1 MNKKSI
7 DINSAETCLDAKN
20 QFDGNLRFGA
30 KKFHRET
37 NRSGEGKPAD
47 GGLGREHAKIV
58 KDTGLDRFQRVGD
71 FWEEVNECPVCSSK
85 DRSFFLQR
93 MGLDI
98 WRCSFCSH
106 RYQHPR
112 ISFDKACELYGDDK
126 TASDI
131 YTQPTQKDIDR
142 IKYQYGLDLIDQLNP
157 PGRERIMDLGC
168 GAGVF
173 LEVALLSGWETCVG
187 IDANNRYADIYQEAN
202 GIQYIQSSFER
213 LDRERLG
220 KEYDCITLWN
230 VLEHLF
236 DLKGIIAEIKRM
248 LKPGGLLFIMVPN
261 VESMATRLIRE
272 KSATF
277 NWKHVSHFSP
287 NSLRVLMSRHK
298 LECVHIET
306 AISEIDNVKSYMSG
320 EYPYHGYGDPDHLFD
335 FITPEYLHRNLLG
348 SRLIGVFRNA

>member
-1 MNKKSI
+1 MTRQKF
-7 DINSAETCLDAKN
+7 DISSFASRLDAKN

-30 KKFHRET
+30 KKFHNET

-47 GGLGREHAKIV
+47 GGLVREHAKIV
-58 KDTGLDRFQRVGD
+58 KDTGEDRYQRVGD
-71 FWEEVNECPVCSSK
+71 FWEDVNECPVCGGTE
-85 DRSFFLQR
+85 RSFFLTR

-98 WRCSFCSH
+98 WRCKSCSH

-112 ISFDKACELYGDDK
+112 ITFEKACELYADDK

-131 YTQPTQKDIDR
+131 YTQPIQKDIDQV
-142 IKYQYGLDLIDQLNP
+142 KYQYGLDVIDQLNP
-157 PGRERIMDLGC
+157 PARKRIMDIGC
-168 GAGVF
+168 GAGGF
-173 LEVALLSGWETCVG
+173 LEVAFANGWDACVG
-187 IDANNRYADIYQEAN
+187 IDANNRYADIYQEAG

-220 KEYDCITLWN
+220 TDYDCISLWN

-236 DLKGIIAEIKRM
+236 DLQSIVAEIKRM
-248 LKPGGLLFIMVPN
+248 LKSGGLLLIMVPN
-261 VESMATRLIRE
+261 VESLATRLIRE
-272 KSATF
+272 RSATF

-287 NSLRVLMSRHK
+287 NSLKALMSRHG
-298 LECVHIET
+298 LECVHMET
-306 AISEIDNVKSYMSG
+306 AITEIDNVKSYMSG

-348 SRLIGVFRNA
+348 SRMIGVFRNA

>member
-1 MNKKSI
+1 MNKKSFK
-7 DINSAETCLDAKN
+7 INSFEDCIEAKN
-20 QFDGNLRFGA
+20 KFDGNLRFGA
-30 KKFHRET
+30 KKFHKET
-37 NRSGEGKPAD
+37 NRSGKGKPAD

-58 KDTGLDRFQRVGD
+58 KDTSLDRFQRVGD
-71 FWEEVNECPVCSSK
+71 FWEDVNECPVCSSK
-85 DRSFFLQR
+85 DRTFFLHR

-98 WRCSFCSH
+98 WRCSSCSH

-131 YTQPTQKDIDR
+131 YTQPIQKDIDR

-173 LEVALLSGWETCVG
+173 LEVALLNGWEACVG

-202 GIQYIQSSFER
+202 GIQYVQSSFER
-213 LDRERLG
+213 LDRDCLG
-220 KEYDCITLWN
+220 KDYDCITLWN

-236 DLKGIIAEIKRM
+236 DLQSIVAEITRM

-261 VESMATRLIRE
+261 VESMATKLIRE

-287 NSLRVLMSRHK
+287 NSLRALMSRHK